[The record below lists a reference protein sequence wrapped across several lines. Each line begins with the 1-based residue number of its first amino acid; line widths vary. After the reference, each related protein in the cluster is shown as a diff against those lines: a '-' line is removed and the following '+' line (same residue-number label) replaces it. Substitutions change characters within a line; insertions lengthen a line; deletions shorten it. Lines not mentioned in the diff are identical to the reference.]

1 MSGFPK
7 KAPQAAKPSSRSEPL
22 FELPTVVKMI
32 PLVQRIAA
40 DLLSTQVELSK
51 YHTEAVQL
59 DRQRRDLSW
68 PERRR
73 RYMVHDS
80 ISSAENRIRAYI
92 VELESLGVAVVDL
105 TTAQLGF
112 PTIVNNKLAFFSWL
126 PNEESIGF
134 WHYDHEVN
142 RRRPV
147 PEAWFKPL
155 PRSNAIRST
164 QRSRPGVQ
172 IGCRGGCVFGPDD
185 NVAPD
190 TTFGTFEKSSHNRL
204 RRQ

>member
-7 KAPQAAKPSSRSEPL
+7 KASQAAKPLNRSEPL

-40 DLLSTQVELSK
+40 DLLLTQVELSK
-51 YHTEAVQL
+51 YHAEAVQL
-59 DRQRRDLSW
+59 DRQRRDLTW

-73 RYMVHDS
+73 RYLVHDS
-80 ISSAENRIRAYI
+80 INSAESRIRSFV
-92 VELESLGVAVVDL
+92 VELESLGVAVMDL

-126 PNEESIGF
+126 PGEEMIGF
-134 WHYDHEVN
+134 WHYDHDET

-155 PRSNAIRST
+155 PRTSA
-164 QRSRPGVQ
+164 V
-172 IGCRGGCVFGPDD
+172 
-185 NVAPD
+185 
-190 TTFGTFEKSSHNRL
+190 
-204 RRQ
+204 RRKG